1 METKSGAPPARR
13 GCPARKESSVRL
25 LAQEGGDV
33 VLVYAALLQGLDG
46 RGAIATDHRRH
57 GVELLVVHW
66 ARKIVGSSLL
76 RDYELRL
83 GLTSCRHAE
92 AGGHHRDAQLIGKR
106 IVVNTAVDDG

>member
-1 METKSGAPPARR
+1 MTHGDEKRSTPGKERV
-13 GCPARKESSVRL
+13 PARKESSVRL

-66 ARKIVGSSLL
+66 AGQVVGASLL
-76 RDYELRL
+76 
-83 GLTSCRHAE
+83 
-92 AGGHHRDAQLIGKR
+92 
-106 IVVNTAVDDG
+106 